1 MTNYQPQPGERVLA
15 VLPDGHEI
23 EAEYRCAASDGTHLM
38 YLHGDRAAGAYVR
51 SVKPLPSPEPT
62 VFGACVIDRQ
72 GKRWIRDEHGYWRS
86 EERLMRWGWRAL
98 LADFAPVRVVN
109 ADPWSES

>member
-1 MTNYQPQPGERVLA
+1 MVA
-15 VLPDGHEI
+15 VLPREDGSVVEI
-23 EAEYRCAASDGTHLM
+23 EGEYGARDRGREACHQVWLHDGNHELW
-38 YLHGDRAAGAYVR
+38 VR
-51 SVKPLPSPEPT
+51 SVKPLPVVEPE

-72 GKRWIRDEHGYWRS
+72 GKRWIRVEQGYWRS
-86 EERLMRWGWRAL
+86 EDRLMRGWRAL